1 MLFSTVGSIIRIVV
15 ALFPI
20 VRLSSLF
27 PSLLCS
33 HSRSEH
39 RQISRLLRI
48 RHRAIG
54 YSDVHRRR
62 RHRRRH
68 CDARRRRVCRC
79 RFVDAHDACCRDARC
94 WLLYRLKL
102 LLR

>member
-1 MLFSTVGSIIRIVV
+1 M
-15 ALFPI
+15 
-20 VRLSSLF
+20 RLSSLF

-33 HSRSEH
+33 HSRSDH
-39 RQISRLLRI
+39 RQTSRLLRI

-62 RHRRRH
+62 H
-68 CDARRRRVCRC
+68 CDARRHRVCRC
-79 RFVDAHDACCRDARC
+79 RFGDAHDACCRDARC
-94 WLLYRLKL
+94 WLLYRLQL